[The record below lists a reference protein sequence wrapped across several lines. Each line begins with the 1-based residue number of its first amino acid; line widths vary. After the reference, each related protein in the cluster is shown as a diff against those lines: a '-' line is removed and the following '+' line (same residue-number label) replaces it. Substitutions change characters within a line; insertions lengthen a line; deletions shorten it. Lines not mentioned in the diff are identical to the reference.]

1 MPTPEVWTLLK
12 PAFLGLFPHIYQWDW
27 GDRTAKRAHDWVV
40 LAAAFA
46 SDEIDGIT
54 FSQARD
60 ALRNMDDA
68 GREHVIHFIGRVGK
82 ENDDGWNRFALPFI
96 QNSWPQEVKY
106 QTESASRA
114 WMSMLDDAGS
124 AFPAVLRVVRPFLV
138 PIRGAH
144 HWLFGFT
151 REMGGDE
158 PLSLRFPSETLDMLS
173 GIISNEPRDAPY
185 DLSQVLD
192 TIVEADPSLVTDAR
206 FKRLADIVAQ
216 R

>member
-1 MPTPEVWTLLK
+1 MPTPEVWALIK

-54 FSQARD
+54 FAEARD
-60 ALRNMDDA
+60 AIRNMDDA
-68 GREHVIHFIGRVGK
+68 GREHVIRFIGQVGK
-82 ENDDGWNRFALPFI
+82 GNEDGWNLRSLPFI
-96 QNSWPQEVKY
+96 QNAWPREVRF
-106 QTESASRA
+106 QTEAASRA
-114 WMSMLDDAGS
+114 WVSMLDDAGS

-138 PIRGAH
+138 PVRGAH

-158 PLSLRFPSETLDMLS
+158 PLSLRFPLETLDMLS
-173 GIISNEPRDAPY
+173 CIISDEPRDAPY

-192 TIVEADPSLVTDAR
+192 TIREADPSLVADAR
-206 FKRLADIVAQ
+206 FRRLSDIVA
-216 R
+216 RR